1 MATVAE
7 YTTAVQNMLD
17 AKANERNYD
26 NINSAI
32 SYLNDENTQF
42 AAEADA
48 CKAWRSRVWTKCYET
63 LGAVQEGLVQPPSVE
78 ELVASLPELIWP

>member
-1 MATVAE
+1 MATIEE
-7 YTTAVQNMLD
+7 YTAAVQTVLD
-17 AKANERNYD
+17 TKAKERNYD

-48 CKAWRSRVWTKCYET
+48 CKTWRSRVWTKGYEI
-63 LGAVQEGLVQPPSVE
+63 LGAVQLGQIPAPTVE
-78 ELVASLPELIWP
+78 ELLAQLPELIWP